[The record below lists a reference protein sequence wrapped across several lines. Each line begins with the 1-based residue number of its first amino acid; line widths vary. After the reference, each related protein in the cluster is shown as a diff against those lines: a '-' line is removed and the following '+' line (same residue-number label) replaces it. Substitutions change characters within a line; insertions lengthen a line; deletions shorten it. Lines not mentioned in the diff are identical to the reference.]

1 MYNFAAL
8 NKVIFYI
15 NGKPIKRT
23 IMRKKSFLFLFICLL
38 CSLSSWSQTIKVTGV
53 VYAEDGDEPVIGA
66 SVLVKG
72 TTLGTVTNIEGA
84 FVLQNVPQTAKTLVV
99 SYVGMRKTEVA
110 IKPQMKIV
118 LKADSELLDEVMVVA
133 YGTAKKSS
141 YAGSA
146 SLVKSDALKDL
157 PTTSFESALNGKVAG
172 LTVTSSSGQAGSA
185 PSIRIRGNGSMNA
198 SNEPLYVVDG
208 VPVVSGNI
216 GQMSDY
222 TYSTN
227 NVMNSLNPEDIES
240 ISVLKD
246 AAASSLYGSR
256 AANGVVLITT
266 KRGREG
272 KPVVGLKASVGFTPC
287 WATDNYEAAGV
298 QEQVNML
305 YTVFHDYATSDGD
318 SNEDANAYALKQL
331 NKKFNKHGYQF
342 STSGTG
348 AFENV
353 AIGEY
358 DKSGRAGKYFDWED
372 AYFRTAVYQTYDLS
386 VSGATPTTNYYTSLS
401 YTKDQGRIKVNSF
414 DRISGRVNLS
424 QKVGKWMEFGT
435 NVSLSRTNKSGYNDT
450 RSTGDNLF
458 MQTRNLLWGLYW
470 PTDYKTGD
478 PWTSRYGSY
487 AQNQLYYMNE
497 CENES
502 INSRISAVETLT
514 LHLMKGLDVKSIF
527 SYDNTTVK
535 DHLYRS
541 ANHYAGSSVGG
552 QVHEM
557 RTIYEKVVSSTTASY
572 NNTFGHHTIGLLAGF
587 EAEKNKTDFTRSTG
601 EGLPTSTLHTVSTAG
616 TLSAG
621 GYNWGNAMVSILSK
635 VDYNWKE
642 RYYAS
647 ASFRRDGSS
656 RLSPDTRWG
665 NFWSVAGAW
674 RILSEPFM
682 KEVPLLSDLR
692 LRASYGV
699 NGTLPTNNY
708 GYINLMS
715 YGNKYLGNPGGTITT
730 MANADLSWETSYT
743 LNLGLDFGLFDNR
756 LRGTIEYFNRNSK
769 DLLQDVP
776 ISSVTGF
783 GSVLQNIGEINNKG
797 VEVELSGDIIRNRN
811 LTWSAGLNAT
821 FLKSKVTKLYNG
833 ADIIWY
839 DPTGDDDRAQYLYR
853 EGEST
858 LAFYGYEWAG
868 VNPENGKSVY
878 YVNDPDDPKA
888 GDFEYNGRGATYDY
902 DNAYETILGDVIPKV
917 TGGINTNISWKGID
931 LGLNF
936 IYKIGGKLYDGA
948 YKDVAD
954 DGYYWERIRAK
965 SYYDNM
971 WTPTR
976 TNCSQPAIRG
986 IDLTDS
992 MQYSSRHMHNASF
1005 LRLKTLSL
1013 GYSLPKALISKV
1025 MLSNARIFFNAS
1037 NLLTLAKYKEADPEV
1052 NSYGTRGWETPIGK
1066 TFVFGIDLKF

>member
-1 MYNFAAL
+1 M
-8 NKVIFYI
+8 
-15 NGKPIKRT
+15 RT
-23 IMRKKSFLFLFICLL
+23 RNFLFLLICLL
-38 CSLSSWSQTIKVTGV
+38 CSLGDGWAQTMKVSGV
-53 VYAEDGDEPVIGA
+53 VYAEDGNEPVIGA

-72 TTLGTVTNIEGA
+72 TTIGAVTNVEGV
-84 FVLQNVPQTAKTLVV
+84 FVLQGVPQSAKTVVV

-110 IKPQMKIV
+110 IKPQMKII

-157 PTTSFESALNGKVAG
+157 PTTSFENALNGKVAG

-266 KRGREG
+266 KRGKEG
-272 KPVVGLKASVGFTPC
+272 KPVVGLKASIGFTPS
-287 WATDNYEAAGV
+287 WATKNYEAADT
-298 QEQVNML
+298 QSQVNML
-305 YTVFHDYATSDGD
+305 YTVFHDYCTSDGD
-318 SNEDANAYALKQL
+318 SDADANAYALKQL
-331 NKKFNKHGYQF
+331 NKKFNKHGYAF
-342 STSGTG
+342 TTNGTG

-353 AIGEY
+353 NIGEY
-358 DKSGRAGKYFDWED
+358 DNSGRGGKYFDWED

-386 VSGATPTTNYYTSLS
+386 VSGATATTNYYTSLS
-401 YTKDQGRIKVNSF
+401 YTKDEGRIKVNSF

-470 PTDYKTGD
+470 PTDYKTGE
-478 PWTSRYGSY
+478 PWTARYGSY
-487 AQNQLYYMNE
+487 AQNQLYYNKE
-497 CENES
+497 WENES

-514 LHLMKGLDVKSIF
+514 LHLLKGLDVKSIF

-541 ANHYAGSSVGG
+541 ANHYAGASVGG
-552 QVHEM
+552 AVHEM
-557 RTIYEKVVSSTTASY
+557 RTIYEKMVSSTTATY
-572 NNTFGHHTIGLLAGF
+572 NNTFGDHTVGLLVGF

-621 GYNWGNAMVSILSK
+621 GYNWGNAMVSLLSK

-647 ASFRRDGSS
+647 ASLRRDGSS

-665 NFWSVAGAW
+665 NFWSVAAAW

-682 KEVPLLSDLR
+682 KEVPVLSDLR

-730 MANADLSWETSYT
+730 MANSDLTWETSYT

-756 LRGTIEYFNRNSK
+756 LRGTVEYFNRDSK

-783 GSVLQNIGEINNKG
+783 GSVLKNIGEINNKG
-797 VEVELSGDIIRNRN
+797 FEIELSGDIIRNRH
-811 LTWSAGLNAT
+811 LTWSAGINAA
-821 FLKSKVTKLYNG
+821 FIKSKVKKLYNG

-839 DPTGDDDRAQYLYR
+839 DPTGDDGRAQYIYR

-868 VNPENGKSVY
+868 VDSKNGQSVY

-902 DNAYETILGDVIPKV
+902 DSANETILGDVMPKLN
-917 TGGINTNISWKGID
+917 GGINTNLSWKGID

-976 TNCSQPAIRG
+976 TDGSQPAIRG

-1013 GYSLPKALISKV
+1013 GYSLPKTLISKV
-1025 MLSNARIFFNAS
+1025 MLSSARLFFNAS
-1037 NLLTLAKYKEADPEV
+1037 NLLTFSSYKEADPEV
-1052 NSYGTRGWETPIGK
+1052 NSYGTRGWETPVGK

>member
-1 MYNFAAL
+1 
-8 NKVIFYI
+8 
-15 NGKPIKRT
+15 
-23 IMRKKSFLFLFICLL
+23 MRKKSFLFLFICLL

-53 VYAEDGDEPVIGA
+53 VYAEDGNEPVIGA

-72 TTLGTVTNIEGA
+72 TTLGAVTNIEGA

-535 DHLYRS
+535 DHLYHS

-971 WTPTR
+971 WNPTR
-976 TNCSQPAIRG
+976 TNGSQPAIRG

-992 MQYSSRHMHNASF
+992 MQYSSRQMHNASF

>member
-1 MYNFAAL
+1 M
-8 NKVIFYI
+8 
-15 NGKPIKRT
+15 
-23 IMRKKSFLFLFICLL
+23 
-38 CSLSSWSQTIKVTGV
+38 KVTGV
-53 VYAEDGDEPVIGA
+53 VYAEDGNEPVIGA

-72 TTLGTVTNIEGA
+72 TTLGTVTNIEGQ
-84 FVLQNVPQTAKTLVV
+84 FTLQGVPSTAKTLVV

-110 IKPQMKIV
+110 IKPQMKIIM
-118 LKADSELLDEVMVVA
+118 KADSELLEEVMVVA

-266 KRGREG
+266 KRGKEG

-287 WATDNYEAAGV
+287 WATDNYETANT
-298 QEQVNML
+298 QQQVNML
-305 YTVFHDYATSDGD
+305 YTVFHDYYTSCEDDNKDDATALALDWL
-318 SNEDANAYALKQL
+318 NEA
-331 NKKFNKHGYQF
+331 FNMHGYQF
-342 STSGTG
+342 STNGNS
-348 AFENV
+348 AYENV
-353 AIGEY
+353 IISEY
-358 DKSGRAGKYFDWED
+358 DNSGRGGKYFDWED

-401 YTKDQGRIKVNSF
+401 YTKDQGRIKVNNF

-424 QKVGKWMEFGT
+424 QKIGKWMEFGT

-450 RSTGDNLF
+450 RSTADNLF

-470 PTDYKTGD
+470 PTDYKTGE
-478 PWTSRYGSY
+478 PWTKRYGSY
-487 AQNQLYYMNE
+487 ARNQLYYMNE
-497 CENES
+497 WENES

-514 LHLMKGLDVKSIF
+514 LHLLKGLDVKSIF

-541 ANHYAGSSVGG
+541 ANHYSGSSVGG

-557 RTIYEKVVSSTTASY
+557 RTIYEKVVSSTTATY
-572 NNTFGHHTIGLLAGF
+572 NNTFGDHTIGLLAGF

-674 RILSEPFM
+674 RIISESFM
-682 KEVPLLSDLR
+682 KDVPVLSDLR

-756 LRGTIEYFNRNSK
+756 LHGTIEYFNRNSK

-797 VEVELSGDIIRNRN
+797 VEIELSGDIIRNRN
-811 LTWSAGLNAT
+811 ITWSAGLNAT

-868 VNPENGKSVY
+868 VDPSNGKSVY

-888 GDFEYNGRGATYDY
+888 GDFEWKGRGATYDY

-954 DGYYWERIRAK
+954 DGYYWERIRSK
-965 SYYDNM
+965 YYYENM
-971 WTPTR
+971 WTPTN
-976 TNCSQPAIRG
+976 TNGSQPALRG

-1013 GYSLPKALISKV
+1013 GYNLPKTLISKV
-1025 MLSNARIFFNAS
+1025 MLSNARVFFNAS
-1037 NLLTLAKYKEADPEV
+1037 NLLTISKYKEADPEV

>member
-1 MYNFAAL
+1 
-8 NKVIFYI
+8 
-15 NGKPIKRT
+15 
-23 IMRKKSFLFLFICLL
+23 MRKKSFLFLFICLL

-53 VYAEDGDEPVIGA
+53 VYAEDGNEPVIGA

-133 YGTAKKSS
+133 YGTAKNSS

-146 SLVKSDALKDL
+146 SLVKSEALKDL

-222 TYSTN
+222 TYSSN

-266 KRGREG
+266 KRGKEG

-287 WATDNYEAAGV
+287 WATDNYETAGV
-298 QEQVNML
+298 QEQVDML
-305 YTVFHDYATSDGD
+305 YTVFHDYATSEGD

-342 STSGTG
+342 STHGTD
-348 AFENV
+348 
-353 AIGEY
+353 AIDKVPIREY
-358 DKSGRAGKYFDWED
+358 DHTRPAGNYYHSDIR
-372 AYFRTAVYQTYDLS
+372 YFRTAVYQTYDLS

-401 YTKDQGRIKVNSF
+401 YTKDQGRIKVNNF

-497 CENES
+497 WENAS
-502 INSRISAVETLT
+502 KNSRITAVETLT
-514 LHLMKGLDVKSIF
+514 LHLLKGLDVKSIF

-535 DHLYRS
+535 DHLYHS
-541 ANHYAGSSVGG
+541 ANHYSGSSVGG

-557 RTIYEKVVSSTTASY
+557 RTIYEKMVSSTTATY
-572 NNTFGHHTIGLLAGF
+572 NNTFGDHTIGLLAGF

-674 RILSEPFM
+674 RIISESFM
-682 KEVPLLSDLR
+682 KDVPVLSDLR

-756 LRGTIEYFNRNSK
+756 LHGTIEYFNRNSK

-868 VNPENGKSVY
+868 VNPENGQSVY

-902 DNAYETILGDVIPKV
+902 ENANETILGDVIPKV
-917 TGGINTNISWKGID
+917 TGGLNTNISWKGID
-931 LGLNF
+931 FGLNF

-965 SYYDNM
+965 SYYENM
-971 WTPTR
+971 WTPTH
-976 TNCSQPAIRG
+976 TNGSQPALSG
-986 IDLTDS
+986 NDLTDS

-1013 GYSLPKALISKV
+1013 GYNLPKTLISKV
-1025 MLSNARIFFNAS
+1025 MLSNARVFFNAS
-1037 NLLTLAKYKEADPEV
+1037 NLLTWSKYKEADPEV

>member
-1 MYNFAAL
+1 
-8 NKVIFYI
+8 
-15 NGKPIKRT
+15 
-23 IMRKKSFLFLFICLL
+23 MRKKSFLFLFICLL

-53 VYAEDGDEPVIGA
+53 VYAEDGNEPVIGA

-222 TYSTN
+222 TYSSN

-266 KRGREG
+266 KRGKEG

-298 QEQVNML
+298 QEQVDML
-305 YTVFHDYATSDGD
+305 YTVFHDYATSEGD

-342 STSGTG
+342 STNGTD
-348 AFENV
+348 AFEHV

-358 DKSGRAGKYFDWED
+358 DNSGRAGKYFDWED

-497 CENES
+497 WENES

-514 LHLMKGLDVKSIF
+514 LHLLKGLDVKSIF

-535 DHLYRS
+535 DHLYHS
-541 ANHYAGSSVGG
+541 ANHYSGSSVGG

-557 RTIYEKVVSSTTASY
+557 RTIYEKMVSSTTATY
-572 NNTFGHHTIGLLAGF
+572 NNTFGDHTIGLLAGF

-674 RILSEPFM
+674 RIISESFM
-682 KEVPLLSDLR
+682 KDVPVLSDLR

-756 LRGTIEYFNRNSK
+756 LHGTIEYFNRNSK

-868 VNPENGKSVY
+868 VNPENGQSVY

-902 DNAYETILGDVIPKV
+902 ENANETILGDVIPKV
-917 TGGINTNISWKGID
+917 TGGLNTNISWKGID
-931 LGLNF
+931 FGLNF

-965 SYYDNM
+965 SYYENM
-971 WTPTR
+971 WTPT
-976 TNCSQPAIRG
+976 
-986 IDLTDS
+986 
-992 MQYSSRHMHNASF
+992 
-1005 LRLKTLSL
+1005 
-1013 GYSLPKALISKV
+1013 
-1025 MLSNARIFFNAS
+1025 
-1037 NLLTLAKYKEADPEV
+1037 
-1052 NSYGTRGWETPIGK
+1052 
-1066 TFVFGIDLKF
+1066 